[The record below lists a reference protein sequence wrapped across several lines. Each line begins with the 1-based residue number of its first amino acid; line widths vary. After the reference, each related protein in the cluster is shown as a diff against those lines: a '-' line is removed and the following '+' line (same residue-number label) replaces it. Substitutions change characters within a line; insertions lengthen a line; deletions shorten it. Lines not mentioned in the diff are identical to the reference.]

1 MPQSELRLLLC
12 EAGMLFSSCFFLF
25 PFSFCGPGGT
35 LMEILIVFYGSR
47 LKTFLTLCIPK
58 TMVFQVGNEHL
69 KQ

>member
-1 MPQSELRLLLC
+1 
-12 EAGMLFSSCFFLF
+12 
-25 PFSFCGPGGT
+25 
-35 LMEILIVFYGSR
+35 MEILIVFYGSR